1 MNSDFRRAAV
11 HMGTARIA
19 AGLVLGRRRGRVCVP
34 RHFGSSGDVLGS
46 VAPMAS
52 IARQI
57 PLGRVG
63 RPDDIAAAI
72 AFLASDDASYVTGA
86 NLMVDGGW
94 SAVLPG

>member
-1 MNSDFRRAAV
+1 VRPAAL
-11 HMGTARIA
+11 RFI
-19 AGLVLGRRRGRVCVP
+19 RGRARVGC
-34 RHFGSSGDVLGS
+34 
-46 VAPMAS
+46 AWAS